1 MSDTAQAYDR
11 RRMLTGTPWKEVLI
25 FSGPIMIGYLLQ
37 ILYGTADMIILGH
50 EVGPDSLAAIGSATT
65 LMTLFTCL
73 SWGLSA
79 GSNAVMARYNGADD
93 ENRLR
98 NSAMTSLLVS
108 MITGAAVTVLSL
120 ILCEPILRYVMGVPE
135 DIMGMA
141 CEYCWIYA
149 LGFVSMFGYNAVA
162 SMLRSVG
169 DSRSVLYVL
178 AATSGMNLVLDVL
191 FIMVLDMGVI
201 GAASTTVI
209 CQVVSLIASYA
220 IMTRRFELFSFRR
233 TDVRIHHEHL
243 REIVDAGMTMALQQ
257 AIIYGSMVI
266 LQQAVNSYGAD
277 MMASFAVER
286 RLETF
291 FRLPI
296 SAIASGTVTFAGMHY
311 GAKMVDRLSKGVRQL
326 LAASL
331 LMTIAMS
338 VICIVSAGPLVS
350 VFNLS
355 GTPYDYCVEHTRV
368 ALLLF
373 PMFALYFPIL
383 SVFQG
388 MGRPRLSAAIVVLEL
403 VIRIVCIYSLGG
415 DGPFGYTI
423 IWWNMLFGWAIAL
436 VITFILYRRVMMK
449 AENETTETAT

>member
-1 MSDTAQAYDR
+1 MTQTYDR

-50 EVGPDSLAAIGSATT
+50 EIGSDSLAAIGSATT

-93 ENRLR
+93 VGKLR
-98 NSAMTSLLVS
+98 DSAMTSLLVS
-108 MITGAAVTVLSL
+108 MMVGGIVTILS
-120 ILCEPILRYVMGVPE
+120 IVLCEPVLRYVMGVPE
-135 DIMGMA
+135 EIMGMA
-141 CEYCWIYA
+141 CQYCWVYA
-149 LGFVSMFGYNAVA
+149 LGFVALFGYNAVA

-178 AATSGMNLVLDVL
+178 AATSCMNIVLDVL
-191 FIMVLDMGVI
+191 FIMVLDLGVI
-201 GAASTTVI
+201 GAATTTTI
-209 CQVVSLIASYA
+209 CQVVSLIASYI
-220 IMTRRFELFSFRR
+220 IMTRKIELFSFVRG
-233 TDVRIHHEHL
+233 DVRIHREHL
-243 REIVDAGMTMALQQ
+243 RAIMDAGMTMAIQQ
-257 AIIYGSMVI
+257 AVIYGSMVI

-311 GAKMVDRLSKGVRQL
+311 GAGMIDRMSKGIGQL

-331 LMTIAMS
+331 VMTVAISLTCIAL
-338 VICIVSAGPLVS
+338 AGPMVS

-373 PMFALYFPIL
+373 PMFALYFPLL

-388 MGRPRLSAAIVVLEL
+388 MGRPRLSAAIVILEL
-403 VIRIVCIYSLGG
+403 VIRIICIYTLGG

-423 IWWNMLFGWAIAL
+423 IWWNMLFGWAIAM
-436 VITFILYRRVMMK
+436 VTTFILYGRMINKARSGMK
-449 AENETTETAT
+449 EATS